1 LHERKFRGATTPK
14 ENKNMNTKKV
24 LLALAATS
32 LLTFGAVTPGYAADP
47 PAPADEGVTDQPSDP
62 YATVPG
68 EGTADPAD
76 GTTDPGA
83 AGADQGADQGAGDSG
98 AEAAGSEGGDAPAD
112 GNDARLMLISA
123 ARAHVSALGLP
134 VCRPGPWPVPCG
146 VAIDRTA
153 VLSYFSTMARLP
165 IVTLP
170 DPILR
175 KLSRPVEQ
183 IDDTLRRLADDMLET
198 MYAAPGVG
206 LAAIQVGVPRRLV
219 VLDVADD
226 DEEPQP
232 LVLVN
237 PEIVSLG
244 AETRLHEEGCLSIPD
259 VRVEIERPASLT
271 LRYLDRHGET
281 RELTAEG
288 LLATAIQHEVDHL
301 NGKLIIDFLSRLKRD
316 IIVRRF
322 KKQARTGER
331 VTSRRV

>member
-1 LHERKFRGATTPK
+1 
-14 ENKNMNTKKV
+14 
-24 LLALAATS
+24 
-32 LLTFGAVTPGYAADP
+32 
-47 PAPADEGVTDQPSDP
+47 
-62 YATVPG
+62 
-68 EGTADPAD
+68 
-76 GTTDPGA
+76 
-83 AGADQGADQGAGDSG
+83 
-98 AEAAGSEGGDAPAD
+98 
-112 GNDARLMLISA
+112 
-123 ARAHVSALGLP
+123 
-134 VCRPGPWPVPCG
+134 
-146 VAIDRTA
+146 
-153 VLSYFSTMARLP
+153 MAKLP

-183 IDDTLRRLADDMLET
+183 IDDALRRLADDMLET

-271 LRYLDRHGET
+271 LRYLDRHGEI

-288 LLATAIQHEVDHL
+288 LLATAIQHEINHL
-301 NGKLIIDFLSRLKRD
+301 DGKLIIDFLSTLKRD
-316 IIVRRF
+316 MVVRKF
-322 KKQARTGER
+322 KKQARTGEAM
-331 VTSRRV
+331 